1 MADVADIT
9 AQVSASLD
17 SLTREFDTIAHN
29 LANVSTTGYKRR
41 CHSFGDAL
49 ASQGGTEG
57 TSDGGEASGPSLF
70 DFSQGT
76 LKETGR
82 TLDVGLYGKG
92 FFVIETPEGPLY
104 TRHGV
109 FRTNQN
115 GQIVDVEGRVVGG
128 AGGPLAIPVETDI
141 SQVTIGYD
149 GRVSAGGEEVGQ
161 FQIVDFPEKEDQ
173 LVAVGLNCFR
183 VPEDVA
189 PTAVEDIVVRQ
200 GCQESSN
207 VEMIDELVSMIMVT
221 RTYEANV
228 KLVNVKKDTTNS
240 VIGVAMG

>member
-1 MADVADIT
+1 MADIA

-17 SLTREFDTIAHN
+17 ALTREFDTIAHN

-49 ASQGGTEG
+49 ASQAGTG
-57 TSDGGEASGPSLF
+57 AATGGEEANGQSFF

-76 LKETGR
+76 LKQTGR

-115 GQIVDVEGRVVGG
+115 GQIVDAEGRTV
-128 AGGPLAIPVETDI
+128 AGTAGPLAVPAELDVSQI
-141 SQVTIGYD
+141 SIGYD
-149 GRVSAGGEEVGQ
+149 GRLNADGAEVGQ
-161 FQIVDFPEKEDQ
+161 FRIVDFPDDEDQ
-173 LVAVGLNCFR
+173 LVAAGLNCFR
-183 VPEDVA
+183 APDDVK
-189 PTAVEDIVVRQ
+189 PTDVEETVVRQ
-200 GCQESSN
+200 GCQEASN

-228 KLVNVKKDTTNS
+228 KLVNVKKDTSNS

>member
-1 MADVADIT
+1 MADIT

-17 SLTREFDTIAHN
+17 ALTREFDIIAHN

-41 CHSFGDAL
+41 CHGFAQALDSQNGGDGTA
-49 ASQGGTEG
+49 GGAD
-57 TSDGGEASGPSLF
+57 SAF

-76 LKETGR
+76 LVETGR
-82 TLDVGLYGKG
+82 TLDVALYGKG

-115 GQIVDVEGRVVGG
+115 GQIVDSQGHLVAG
-128 AGGPLAIPVETDI
+128 AAGPLTVPAETGVSQI
-141 SQVTIGYD
+141 SVSYSGQVNAD
-149 GRVSAGGEEVGQ
+149 GAELGQ
-161 FQIVDFPEKEDQ
+161 FRIVDFPGQEDQ
-173 LVAVGLNCFR
+173 LVPVGLSCFQA
-183 VPEDVA
+183 PEDVQ
-189 PTAVEDIVVRQ
+189 PTDAEEVMVKQ

-207 VEMIDELVSMIMVT
+207 VQMIEELVSMIMVT

-228 KLVNVKKDTTNS
+228 KLVNVTKDTTNS